1 MKNLKL
7 ILLLIIGFPS
17 GASSHYLPNEMD
29 AKDNY
34 EFNFVMTRKENEVD
48 YKSEK
53 KDVGNLEL
61 KFKQSN
67 NMVSTEVIF

>member
-1 MKNLKL
+1 MLNKLNVKNLKL

-34 EFNFVMTRKENEVD
+34 EFNFVMTRKENE
-48 YKSEK
+48 K